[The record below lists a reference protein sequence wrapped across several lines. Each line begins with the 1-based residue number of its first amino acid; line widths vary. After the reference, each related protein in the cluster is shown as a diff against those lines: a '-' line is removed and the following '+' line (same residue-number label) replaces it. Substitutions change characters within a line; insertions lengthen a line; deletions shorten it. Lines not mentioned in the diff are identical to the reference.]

1 MSDTIKPMKR
11 KTRSRQK
18 NLKKDN
24 RSAELK
30 AEKFGA
36 ATATVDDDP
45 DGDAP
50 AGNGKTRVVDGKLAG
65 TRMNR
70 DKCYN
75 CGKFGHWGKD
85 CPNPKV
91 KSTNNR
97 KKRAKT

>member
-1 MSDTIKPMKR
+1 MTEVLKPKKR

-36 ATATVDDDP
+36 AA
-45 DGDAP
+45 DAD
-50 AGNGKTRVVDGKLAG
+50 ADSKMKVIDGKLAG

-75 CGKFGHWGKD
+75 CGEFGHWGKD
-85 CPNPKV
+85 CTKPKV
-91 KSTNNR
+91 KSTGNR
-97 KKRAKT
+97 EKKKKRW